1 MESTIIVLPKEGRD
15 LLNPSSY
22 RPICLLGADV
32 KILAR
37 ILASRLKKIITKYI
51 HPDQSGFMPNSATSI
66 NIRKAYLNLQ
76 VPMSNT
82 GSRAILS
89 LDVTKAFDSLEWQYL
104 LQVLGAFQFG
114 SGFVNW
120 IKLLY

>member
-1 MESTIIVLPKEGRD
+1 M
-15 LLNPSSY
+15 Y
-22 RPICLLGADV
+22 Y
-32 KILAR
+32 
-37 ILASRLKKIITKYI
+37 KKIITKYV
-51 HPDQSGFMPNSATSI
+51 HPDQSGFMPNKATSI
-66 NIRKAYLNLQ
+66 NIRWAFFNLQ
-76 VPMSNT
+76 VPTRNT